1 MDTSSEQQ
9 PASTANATEDPVHG
23 ANDTA
28 PLWLQRASLTM
39 LVVTCIYLGLLLLI
53 LPWTRYWQ
61 DNRLLA
67 MFPERVTNFLETGA
81 ARGLASGLGVL
92 DIWIG
97 ISELTHPHPR
107 SAHGGRQK

>member
-1 MDTSSEQQ
+1 MPTPTHQGS
-9 PASTANATEDPVHG
+9 A
-23 ANDTA
+23 TA
-28 PLWLQRASLTM
+28 PPGRAERDPAPVWLQRASLTM

-67 MFPERVTNFLETGA
+67 MLPEQVANFLGTGA
-81 ARGLASGLGVL
+81 ARGVASGLGVL

-97 ISELTHPHPR
+97 VSEVTRRRHRHIRREPQP
-107 SAHGGRQK
+107 